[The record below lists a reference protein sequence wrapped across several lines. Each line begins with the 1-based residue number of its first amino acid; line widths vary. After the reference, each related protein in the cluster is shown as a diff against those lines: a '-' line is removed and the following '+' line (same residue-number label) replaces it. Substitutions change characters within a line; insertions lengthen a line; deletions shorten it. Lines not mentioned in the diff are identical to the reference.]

1 MVVAPGIGKESLQGA
16 ISDSLETLTVMVE
29 ICERG
34 FKHGAGLSEDRDVY
48 CVVWHQPL
56 QLCLVEAHVAGDDVG
71 RQRVWMD
78 KVGGESVRVTELVSA
93 RLHRQRHRQV
103 VALREAKKQVL
114 HGGAGRFVSLEE
126 GHIGVLG
133 FQARCRVGLERRTT
147 KIERLHDPG
156 ERQ

>member
-1 MVVAPGIGKESLQGA
+1 ML
-16 ISDSLETLTVMVE
+16 VE

-78 KVGGESVRVTELVSA
+78 KVGGEILRVTELVSTS
-93 RLHRQRHRQV
+93 LHRQRHRQV
-103 VALREAKKQVL
+103 VVLCKAKKQVL

-133 FQARCRVGLERRTT
+133 FQARCGVGLERRTT

-156 ERQ
+156 KRQ